1 MADHSNQRDAV
12 STGYLTNEWVEHPRE
27 RSEEGA
33 SGGERPIASIVGSCY
48 RHQSRAG
55 SSDRNC
61 VSSIRMYG
69 YSGKDSRRRWTLSR
83 ESALKTPHSEPGAPV
98 PSGI

>member
-1 MADHSNQRDAV
+1 MADQANQRHAR
-12 STGYLTNEWVEHPRE
+12 STRHKTNKRVEHPRE

-33 SGGERPIASIVGSCY
+33 SGGKRPIASMFGSCY
-48 RHQSRAG
+48 RHQSREG

-69 YSGKDSRRRWTLSR
+69 YSGKDSRTRSTLSR
-83 ESALKTPHSEPGAPV
+83 ESPLKTPHSESGAPV
-98 PSGI
+98 PS